1 METIVMIGEH
11 WQVLTTPFCEQ
22 ARMQSME
29 RFNLRK
35 KKLLWKEKGFFQTIF
50 AIQMAAAITIPPIRQ
65 VVLRILL

>member
-22 ARMQSME
+22 ARMQSMA

-35 KKLLWKEKGFFQTIF
+35 KKLLWKEKDFFQTIF

-65 VVLRILL
+65 VVLRISL